1 MIHCNNLQKSW
12 EFGKVENLLIN
23 KKSHEEDKGGI
34 QARKIEEKGKEK
46 EEKKEENKNLRAS
59 GYTNRR

>member
-1 MIHCNNLQKSW
+1 M
-12 EFGKVENLLIN
+12 ENLLIN

-46 EEKKEENKNLRAS
+46 EEEKNCGQAGTPIEGSTRGPRGPKNIIQS
-59 GYTNRR
+59 C